1 MKFAGGKSK
10 LNTILEGGSSDEDD
24 CKWHWFGTVFG
35 ACVGAFLLKFLDN
48 GLVMARLDVNW
59 FRFAVGTLL
68 IVAVI
73 LNTNLRRLGSRMKE

>member
-1 MKFAGGKSK
+1 
-10 LNTILEGGSSDEDD
+10 
-24 CKWHWFGTVFG
+24 VFG

-59 FRFAVGTLL
+59 FRFAVGVLL

-73 LNTNLRRLGSRMKE
+73 FKYKLKTDWE